1 MQGGGLVF
9 VFAIPLWAV
18 AFIGGVLI
26 SPLYSY
32 ISVWV
37 LVLSTLV
44 SYMALHRFPRW
55 VSLVLFGFCCGM
67 VRARWGNALVI
78 SDHNIFTAA
87 REFCDGQFARY
98 LEEPYRTLI
107 SGILFGG
114 SSGFTAEW
122 KHVFRSTGTMHI
134 IAVSGANVAF
144 VVNWIEWGL
153 KKTIAYP
160 RMRFY
165 AALISIGGYVL
176 MTGAPAS
183 VVRAGIMAFVM
194 HVGPLIGRRAY
205 ALHALAFAAA
215 LMVIINPTIA
225 KDIGF
230 QFSCL
235 ATLGLIMFEAPEAKF
250 AGMVSETIAATLCI
264 FPLEIYY
271 FKMASIIALIA
282 NIVVAPFIPMLMI
295 LGGILLVLSL
305 GPSIA
310 PYMFAQLV
318 EYGARIMLRILAT
331 IADIPGS
338 AASLA
343 ASFSFV
349 IIWYI
354 VLVVYFVRRCRQQ
367 IRAPT

>member
-9 VFAIPLWAV
+9 VFALPLWAS
-18 AFIGGVLI
+18 AFIGGVLV
-26 SPLYSY
+26 SPMYSY
-32 ISVWV
+32 ISVWA
-37 LVLSTLV
+37 LVFGVLV
-44 SYMALHRFPRW
+44 SYVVLHAFPRW
-55 VSLVLFGFCCGM
+55 GPLVFFGFCCGM
-67 VRARWGNALVI
+67 LRARWGNALVI
-78 SDHNIFTAA
+78 SDHNIFIAA
-87 REFCDGQFARY
+87 REFCDAQFARY

-122 KHVFRSTGTMHI
+122 KQVFRSTGTMHI

-153 KKTIAYP
+153 KKTIVYP
-160 RMRFY
+160 RTRFY
-165 AALISIGGYVL
+165 AALFSIGGYVL

-194 HVGPLIGRRAY
+194 HLGPLIGRRAY

-250 AGMVSETIAATLCI
+250 AGMISETIAATLCI

-271 FKMASIIALIA
+271 FKMASISALIA
-282 NIVVAPFIPMLMI
+282 NIVVAPFIPVLMV
-295 LGGILLVLSL
+295 LGGVLLVLSI
-305 GPSIA
+305 GPAIV
-310 PYMFAQLV
+310 PYVFAQLV

-331 IADIPGS
+331 LADIPGS
-338 AASLA
+338 AASLT
-343 ASFSFV
+343 ASFNFV
-349 IIWYI
+349 ILWYF
-354 VLVVYFVRRCRQQ
+354 VLLMYFVRRCKKQ